1 MTFGSHEDISKTLQ
15 APVTCELTLRG
26 YAVIASPGVPK
37 SLLLGGISEMDRN
50 GRFGCAMAQRGMGLL
65 PQMLE
70 IS

>member
-37 SLLLGGISEMDRN
+37 SLLLGGVSEMDRN
-50 GRFGCAMAQRGMGLL
+50 G
-65 PQMLE
+65 
-70 IS
+70 